1 MQIAIISENG
11 QTIAAVDF
19 NQVQIIR
26 CIKRARGTQ
35 PVDADGNPVPWPAIT
50 ELDIAQY
57 LAGPII
63 GTGESYKAQMA
74 NEDAAIKMQEI
85 EATPDDTAGAIARAQ
100 ARIAEL
106 NDPNK

>member
-1 MQIAIISENG
+1 MQIAIIAESG

-26 CIKRARGTQ
+26 CIKRLRGGEA
-35 PVDADGNPVPWPAIT
+35 PEGGWPAIT
-50 ELDIAQY
+50 EADIAAY

-74 NEDAAIKMQEI
+74 NEDAAIKMAEI
-85 EATPDDTAGAIARAQ
+85 EAAPDDTAGAIARAQ